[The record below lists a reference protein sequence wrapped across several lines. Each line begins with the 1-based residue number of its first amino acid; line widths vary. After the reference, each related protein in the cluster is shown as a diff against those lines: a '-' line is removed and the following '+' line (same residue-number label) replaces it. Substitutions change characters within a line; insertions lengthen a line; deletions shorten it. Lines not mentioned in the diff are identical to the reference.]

1 MKNNEILQEYLSK
14 RKILVKRFSL
24 ATLAIISITFLLTLV
39 DKEDEIIAQIS
50 IEGIINNP
58 TKNLKELKKIKDSP
72 NVKALLVKVNSPGGT
87 FVSSKD
93 LYDKI
98 KEIGSEIPVATY
110 MREIATSGGYLVS
123 LASKKIY
130 SSSGTITGSIGV
142 ILQTAEV
149 TTLLQKIGI
158 KPIVIKSGDLKATP
172 NPVEIFDSNDENY
185 LREII
190 GVMQSEFLEI
200 VQNNRRLSQNTILK
214 ISDGR
219 IFTGNQAVKLNLIDA
234 VGSEDDAIEWLKDE
248 ADLDDNVKIINYS
261 EETNYEKL
269 INLKFFNNKINA
281 LQTKLY
287 NGFLAIWIPNL

>member
-1 MKNNEILQEYLSK
+1 MKNNEILEEYLSK
-14 RKILVKRFSL
+14 RKKLVKRFSL
-24 ATLAIISITFLLTLV
+24 SILVVISIAFLLTLV
-39 DKEDEIIAQIS
+39 NKENEIIAQIS

-58 TKNLKELKKIKDSP
+58 TKTLKELKKIKDTP
-72 NVKALLVKVNSPGGT
+72 NVKALLIKINSPGGT

-98 KEIGSEIPVATY
+98 KEIGIEIPVATY
-110 MREIATSGGYLVS
+110 MREMATSGGYLVS
-123 LASKKIY
+123 LASQKIF

-172 NPVEIFDSNDENY
+172 NPVEIFDSGDENY
-185 LREII
+185 LKEII
-190 GVMQSEFLEI
+190 GVLKSEFLEL
-200 VQNNRRLSQNTILK
+200 VKNNRKLNKNSIIK
-214 ISDGR
+214 VSDGR
-219 IFTGNQAVKLNLIDA
+219 IFTGNQAVELNLIDA
-234 VGSEDDAIEWLKDE
+234 VGSEDDSIEWLKNE
-248 ADLDDNVKIINYS
+248 ANLDDNVKIINYS

-269 INLKFFNNKINA
+269 INLRFFNHKINA